1 MTRQFKI
8 QDDDWGEY
16 TLFVIHKRQDHHD
29 QDHDHDHQDETSF
42 VWEDKWD
49 CFRTDPDLQHI
60 GDLFTEVSYDAY
72 QDALRNHG
80 LRLIQELGP
89 PPEACFLKTNND
101 ALLCAHRN
109 NCAMHDPEDCLG
121 NKEPPVCF
129 EANATTDH
137 NKNTLTSQIFDMW
150 RNGFYVII
158 APTERR

>member
-16 TLFVIHKRQDHHD
+16 TLFVIYKK
-29 QDHDHDHQDETSF
+29 QDENDNT

-49 CFRTDPDLQHI
+49 CFRTDPELQHI
-60 GDLFTEVSYDAY
+60 GDLFTDVSYDAY

-89 PPEACFLKTNND
+89 SPEACFLKTKND
-101 ALLCAHRN
+101 ALLCAHRD
-109 NCAMHDPEDCLG
+109 NCAMHDPNDCLG

-129 EANATTDH
+129 EANATTDEPDH
-137 NKNTLTSQIFDMW
+137 NKNTLTTQIFDMW

-158 APTERR
+158 APTTR

>member
-16 TLFVIHKRQDHHD
+16 TLFVIHKKF
-29 QDHDHDHQDETSF
+29 DEEGNI
-42 VWEDKWD
+42 VWEDRWD
-49 CFRTDPDLQHI
+49 CFRTDPELQHI

-80 LRLIQELGP
+80 FRLIQELGP
-89 PPEACFLKTNND
+89 PPEACFLKTND
-101 ALLCAHRN
+101 TALLCVHRD
-109 NCAMHDPEDCLG
+109 NCAMHDPDECLG

-129 EANATTDH
+129 EANATTTEPDH
-137 NKNTLTSQIFDMW
+137 NKNTLTTQIFDMW

-158 APTERR
+158 APSERNKET